1 MRALTEYISV
11 NVLAITKHRRQNE
24 SADSDKNPTIPLRLQ
39 QRAVYRYH
47 FLFLS
52 FFSNSMFWS
61 RFAACFRTIAE
72 LLKIGKLTSKPF
84 SISFVNFLLIL
95 LVGSVIRFSKISQFQ
110 EFLECLFRIW
120 QKFDWIRT
128 TDLWCWK
135 QLLNQLSHNHC
146 PYFSCR
152 LLIKLFLNYLSRW
165 LTRSVLNRGISA
177 RRSQMLWFFAN

>member
-1 MRALTEYISV
+1 MF
-11 NVLAITKHRRQNE
+11 
-24 SADSDKNPTIPLRLQ
+24 LRLQ
-39 QRAVYRYH
+39 SIGAKTKVLTVTKIPQFRFAYNSAVYRYH

-52 FFSNSMFWS
+52 FFYNSMFWS

-95 LVGSVIRFSKISQFQ
+95 LVVNVIRFSKISQFQ

-135 QLLNQLSHNHC
+135 QLLNRLSHNHC

-152 LLIKLFLNYLSRW
+152 LLIKLLLNYLSRW
-165 LTRSVLNRGISA
+165 LTRSALNRGISA